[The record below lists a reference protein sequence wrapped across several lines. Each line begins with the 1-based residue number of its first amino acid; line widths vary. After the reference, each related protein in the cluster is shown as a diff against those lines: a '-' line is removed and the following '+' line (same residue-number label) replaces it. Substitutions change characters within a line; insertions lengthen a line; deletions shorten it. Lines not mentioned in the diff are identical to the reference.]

1 MKLKKSRRGKSMS
14 SKHRDIFDKI
24 DPWYRNRTVPF
35 LPLVKPQGQQ
45 GIANSP
51 KTCFYLRRSWQV
63 YVSLTFLGDIWLL
76 AYSLRQKLLIASAKN
91 RAIAYSLR
99 QNTIVYS
106 LRRKLLIATAK
117 RKAYLR
123 IVFMLSDVRGC
134 LYYAK
139 SRYAT

>member
-1 MKLKKSRRGKSMS
+1 MELHRSRGNLRTRQGHEILRH
-14 SKHRDIFDKI
+14 SKHYDIVNIQTYKFPSIAGFHNNTQKLL
-24 DPWYRNRTVPF
+24 YAF
-35 LPLVKPQGQQ
+35 LPAAKPAGLCF
-45 GIANSP
+45 ANVM
-51 KTCFYLRRSWQV
+51 L
-63 YVSLTFLGDIWLL
+63 LLDIWLL

-134 LYYAK
+134 LYFT
-139 SRYAT
+139 R